1 MSEKQDEAKNRED
14 PEPRKLAP
22 AEFVSTFLAD
32 NAVAII
38 VKQQLAPDDAENPV
52 IFPPT
57 YLKARSKASSHKDA
71 EGEEK
76 KESKQEQQQ
85 SVYNLDGP
93 PNGDNV
99 CEIDSVQSDGN
110 RSEPLFKSETL
121 KKLVPQ
127 IVIDVNG
134 TPVNILDAGHRAG
147 DAVVRLSSLA
157 AEFHTAFQRAD
168 LGDHSLL
175 ASLAPTSL
183 LYGAWDSRST
193 QTKLQR
199 IIKASV
205 RAENVRPLTRSATF
219 IPAVDYVA
227 VGAIKEELDVGEGD
241 SNPLSSEGMKYA
253 LASQTLGGVRL
264 TDPKKLVRTIKINL
278 VALRQLRA
286 NVTVSKP
293 DDKATDEQKEVY
305 KRAVDKAIEQSAAR
319 TTAMREYVLALALVA
334 ATSDPDLNLREGCN
348 LRIVGDRFCLACHR
362 KEDQPIELDRTAVVT
377 FADGK
382 ARAFFD
388 AMGIGYESKD
398 RLDAKFEKDV
408 AEEFL
413 GLTDSK
419 GKLSSAERD
428 KVRKFGPITRETLTK
443 YKAEKKKRDKAGD
456 PVESLRKLVEAI
468 AVDDKKDKFKPTKPT
483 TTLRDR
489 LKEIVEDTESDET
502 LKALATEISTR
513 LTDEAGAKER
523 KSEMLARFSATTEP
537 PTASETPA
545 TPEAQ

>member
-1 MSEKQDEAKNRED
+1 MSEKQDEAKKQEE
-14 PEPRKLAP
+14 PAPRKLAP
-22 AEFVSTFLAD
+22 VEFVSTLLAD
-32 NAVAII
+32 DAVAII
-38 VKQQLAPDDAENPV
+38 VKQQLAPDDEENPV

-57 YLKARSKASSHKDA
+57 YLKARSKAFSSKDA

-76 KESKQEQQQ
+76 KETKQEQQQ

-93 PNGDNV
+93 PNGENV

-110 RSEPLFKSETL
+110 RSEPLFKSEKL

-127 IVIDVNG
+127 IIIDVNG

-168 LGDHSLL
+168 IGDHSLL

-286 NVTVSKP
+286 NVTVPKP
-293 DDKATDEQKEVY
+293 DDKATDQQKEAY
-305 KRAVDKAIEQSAAR
+305 KKAIDKAIGQSAAR
-319 TTAMREYVLALALVA
+319 TTAMREYILALALVA

-348 LRIVGDRFCLACHR
+348 LRIVGDRFSLVCHR
-362 KEDQPIELDRTAVVT
+362 KEDQSIELDKNEVVT
-377 FADGK
+377 FAEKK
-382 ARAFFD
+382 AEAFFN
-388 AMGIGYESKD
+388 AMSIGFESKD
-398 RLDAKFEKDV
+398 HLDARFEKDV

-428 KVRKFGPITRETLTK
+428 KVRKLGPITRETLTK
-443 YKAEKKKRDKAGD
+443 YKAEKKRRDKASD

-468 AVDDKKDKFKPTKPT
+468 AVDDRKNKFKTTKPVT
-483 TTLRDR
+483 NLRDR
-489 LKEIVEDTESDET
+489 LKEIAEDAESDEI
-502 LKALATEISTR
+502 LKVLATKISTL
-513 LTDEAGAKER
+513 LTNEAGAKER
-523 KSEMLARFSATTEP
+523 KPQMLACFPATAEP